1 VNSEI
6 YFVSTLTT
14 VYREYIPTGF
24 KVIVKSEV
32 GGFTDKSADFL
43 PAKWSL
49 NSGTDIVTTLSN
61 HHYNFKIIWKYFIII

>member
-6 YFVSTLTT
+6 YSVSTLTA

-43 PAKWSL
+43 PAKWSM
-49 NSGTDIVTTLSN
+49 NSSTCTEMIFLVLSE
-61 HHYNFKIIWKYFIII
+61 K

>member
-1 VNSEI
+1 MNSEI

-32 GGFTDKSADFL
+32 GGFTDRKSTDFL

-49 NSGTDIVTTLSN
+49 NSGTVANNT
-61 HHYNFKIIWKYFIII
+61 

>member
-1 VNSEI
+1 
-6 YFVSTLTT
+6 

-24 KVIVKSEV
+24 KVIMKSEV

-49 NSGTDIVTTLSN
+49 NSGTGV
-61 HHYNFKIIWKYFIII
+61 KKYRNVLETEW